1 MATDERVQNFIAHY
15 SSANYDPVKAH
26 EYYLKNRELKGRQS
40 TAGMSDTQKE
50 AWSYAKNQIGDK
62 KKADLN
68 KATVDNKKRL
78 ENLRATSEAT
88 RKRIQ
93 EKLTALVESLKV
105 PPLERLTADDV
116 PQVDLLPYPTNAS
129 PKVIAYINKQNGIR
143 SRTNHEVLAE
153 AQQAASEKHA
163 ADREKSA
170 ADSAKAKEASKKERE
185 KVVANLKGAL
195 TKARDSY
202 EKSKK
207 DITSKYDAEKDTE
220 YNNIKTQLPGKP
232 PPAPKRAKS
241 TKAKAKRTA
250 KT

>member
-1 MATDERVQNFIAHY
+1 VLSTDERVQNFIAHY
-15 SSANYDPVKAH
+15 SSANYDPTKAH
-26 EYYLKNRELKGRQS
+26 EYYLKTRELKGRQS

-50 AWSYAKNQIGDK
+50 AWAYAKNEIGNK

-68 KATVDNKKRL
+68 KATADNKARL
-78 ENLRATSEAT
+78 ETLRKTSEAT

-93 EKLTALVESLKV
+93 EKLTSLIESLKV

-116 PQVDLLPYPTNAS
+116 PQVDMLPYPTNAS
-129 PKVIAYINKQNGIR
+129 PKVVAYINKQNAIR

-153 AQQAASEKHA
+153 AQKAASEKHA
-163 ADREKSA
+163 NDREKSVA
-170 ADSAKAKEASKKERE
+170 ETAKAREASKKERE

-195 TKARDSY
+195 NKARASY

-207 DITSKYDAEKDTE
+207 DITNKYEATKNTE

-232 PPAPKRAKS
+232 PPAPKKARAKS
-241 TKAKAKRTA
+241 TKE